1 MTKDTFKNS
10 DGWKLYPK
18 KYTHLV
24 APLTSIP
31 VKKKEYKIRRKE
43 IKNINKKKR
52 LMPNLENRE
61 IKKIKNN
68 VKGVKNKCFFTK

>member
-1 MTKDTFKNS
+1 
-10 DGWKLYPK
+10 
-18 KYTHLV
+18 
-24 APLTSIP
+24 PLTSIP

-52 LMPNLENRE
+52 LMPNFENRE